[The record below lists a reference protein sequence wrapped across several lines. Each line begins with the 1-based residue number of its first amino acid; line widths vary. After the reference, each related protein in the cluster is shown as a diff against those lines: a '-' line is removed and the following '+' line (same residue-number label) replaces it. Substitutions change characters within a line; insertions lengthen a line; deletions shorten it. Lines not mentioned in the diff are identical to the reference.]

1 MKRPSKL
8 FPYLFSVGLL
18 AGSAFIASCSKD
30 DDPAPVRPEV
40 EIPTQF
46 SELSAEQNKAQLE
59 QNGLQMVSNLN
70 ALKDTDGIEASISFN
85 HFLSVAALPENGR
98 LATSNKAVKMLMLL
112 GKFGAGD
119 AKASD
124 VMKSARTTEETEPST
139 PQEYFD
145 DLKGTYTYSAANATW
160 TYTEGGDQIVFKFP
174 ATKEGTENNAQF
186 AIYGLTTKHVVN
198 TAAEYEGDVPTAL
211 KADLTVNG
219 QKKMEY
225 SFSAAYKDNGEP
237 TSVNTSL
244 TLDAFKFSFDAKNTT
259 SEVGVNYSLT
269 KSGTNLISFGAG
281 AAGNFGS
288 DNINNSENGG
298 DVVTSASAY
307 FQIMNIRFAGKADIK
322 SMADAMETAE
332 DIHAEAAAFDA
343 NTTFVVFYADSK
355 QKIADTEFYGT
366 NEEEEYSYCWD
377 SNGDG
382 IDDECS
388 TWVDT
393 HESIE
398 VRLVFSDGSKS
409 DLETY
414 FDIGFEELEA
424 ELTAL
429 EEEFEE
435 DLG

>member
-1 MKRPSKL
+1 MNKKSKL
-8 FPYLFSVGLL
+8 SPSLLSAGLL
-18 AGSAFIASCSKD
+18 AASVLLASCSKD
-30 DDPAPVRPEV
+30 NDPASVRPVV
-40 EIPTQF
+40 EIPTEF

-59 QNGLQMVSNLN
+59 DNGLQMVSNLN
-70 ALKDTDGIEASISFN
+70 SLKDTDGVETSISFN

-112 GKFGAGD
+112 GKFGAGN

-124 VMKSARTTEETEPST
+124 VMKGARTQETEPST

-174 ATKEGTENNAQF
+174 ATKEGTENNAEF

-198 TAAEYEGDVPTAL
+198 TAAEYEGDVPTGL

-225 SFSAAYKDNGEP
+225 SFSATYKDNGEP

-244 TLDAFKFSFDAKNTT
+244 TIDAFKFAFDAKNTT
-259 SEVGVNYSLT
+259 SEIGANYSLT
-269 KSGTNLISFGAG
+269 KSGVNLISFGAG
-281 AAGNFGS
+281 ASGNFAS
-288 DNINNSENGG
+288 DNINNSANGG

-307 FQIMNIRFAGKADIK
+307 FQIMNIRFAGETDIE
-322 SMADAMETAE
+322 SLADAMETAE
-332 DIHAEAAAFDA
+332 DIHAQAAAFDA
-343 NTTFVVFYADSK
+343 HTTFVVFYADTK
-355 QKIADTEFYGT
+355 KKIADTEFYGT
-366 NEEEEYSYCWD
+366 IEEEEYSYCWD
-377 SNGDG
+377 TNGDG
-382 IDDECS
+382 IEDECS
-388 TWVDT
+388 TWVET
-393 HESIE
+393 YENIE

-414 FDIGFEELEA
+414 TNVGFEELEA

-429 EEEFEE
+429 EEGLEA